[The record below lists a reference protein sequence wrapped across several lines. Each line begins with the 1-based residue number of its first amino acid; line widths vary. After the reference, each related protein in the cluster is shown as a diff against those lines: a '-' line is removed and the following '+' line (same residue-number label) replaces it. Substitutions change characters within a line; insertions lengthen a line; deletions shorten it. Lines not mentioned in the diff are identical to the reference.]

1 MNSIDDS
8 ITPPNGEAYEKV
20 ELRDGSPLS
29 YVAEKLGRAVEFSH
43 AVYQK
48 LEFKGADNVPNEY
61 EPRESAGAAFRYAT
75 TAYLALYNMLGLID
89 DQNKFKTLEKLS
101 PDQFRAWIAMV
112 QREGSIHG

>member
-1 MNSIDDS
+1 MDSIDDS
-8 ITPPNGEAYEKV
+8 ISPPNGEAYEKV

-29 YVAEKLGRAVEFSH
+29 YVGEKLGMAVEFSH

-48 LEFKGADNVPNEY
+48 LEIKGADNMLNEY
-61 EPRESAGAAFRYAT
+61 GPRESAGAAFRYAT
-75 TAYLALYNMLGLID
+75 TAFLALYNMLGLID

-101 PDQFRAWIAMV
+101 PDKFRTWIAMV